1 MDLEQYQQF
10 ICPLDEK
17 VLVLCLDPA
26 VDTFSFP
33 ESSKWYFDV
42 SMFETSHAFAAWEDV
57 PQPLILLDKRLFS
70 TDWFSADHL
79 FIILAH
85 ELGHIHFRSLDEEK
99 CDEYALELLKKHG
112 LTEAVKLFEIELE
125 NRAN

>member
-1 MDLEQYQQF
+1 MDLAQYQQF

-26 VDTFSFP
+26 TDTFVLP
-33 ESSKWYFDV
+33 EDSKWYFEM

-57 PQPLILLDKRLFS
+57 PQPLILLDRRLFS
-70 TDWFSADHL
+70 SDWFPADPL

-85 ELGHIHFRSLDEEK
+85 ELGHIHFRSLNEDK

-112 LTEAVKLFEIELE
+112 LTEAVELFEMELE
-125 NRAN
+125 NREN